1 VGRTRATICS
11 AVSVGG
17 GAVDDDEVAA
27 ASLVGA
33 VPGTSSASASGS
45 EIGLCRSGSGVWGER
60 DLMAMMGAI
69 ASALLA
75 RSCCSDSVGGAG
87 C

>member
-11 AVSVGG
+11 AVSAGE
-17 GAVDDDEVAA
+17 GAVDDDEAAA

-45 EIGLCRSGSGVWGER
+45 EIGFGRSGSGAWGQR

-75 RSCCSDSVGGAG
+75 RSCCSDSVGGVS

>member
-11 AVSVGG
+11 AVSAGE
-17 GAVDDDEVAA
+17 GAVDDDEAAA

-45 EIGLCRSGSGVWGER
+45 EIGFGRSGSGAWGQR

-75 RSCCSDSVGGAG
+75 RSCSSDSVGGVS